1 MFSVNS
7 MNAGCYRYEVIDMKT
22 NGYLGE
28 IIDCAYVLGKDLG
41 FFVGVFK

>member
-1 MFSVNS
+1 
-7 MNAGCYRYEVIDMKT
+7 MNVVCHRYEVIDMKT

-28 IIDCAYVLGKDLG
+28 VIDSAYVLGKDLG